1 MGALLALACTPTGSG
16 GVAADASEARPAAQ
30 PLVSAASSAP
40 VAPSAPSADTRAP
53 PPRVE
58 LKLSGGSAVSSK
70 TGIVTSV
77 EAQATQAGVRMLE
90 AGGNAVDAAVAVGY
104 ALAVTHPSA
113 GNIGGGGFMLVRPNG
128 GPTVAIDFR
137 EVAPVGLSASDFR
150 AMIAA
155 QGVGPAASGVPGT
168 VAGLNLAHKRF
179 GKLPLAKVL
188 QPAIDLASK
197 GHRIGHREALTLA
210 WSHRALRADPEA
222 RRHLAPNKRA
232 LGAGKRLVRADLG
245 RTLGRIAEQGDAGF
259 YRGATAKAIVAA
271 MQASKGNTAPGR
283 ISLEDLEAYRAKIRE
298 VLRVEYRGLS
308 VEIMPP
314 TSAGGVA
321 LAEMLKMWERLE
333 GYKAAPDSPLAA
345 HLFVEVAKRGHADR
359 RFDVVDPDTS
369 TRDEATARSRWTD
382 PERWLKP
389 HPISSERATPASEL
403 HPLYT
408 KAAKELE
415 HTTHFSVADADGMLV
430 SCTTTLSAGFGAK
443 YVVPGTG
450 IVMNNSAGAFGS
462 VGESTLQGGRR
473 MTSSMTPTLVLDGS
487 APILV
492 LGSPGGDTIPNTVF
506 QVLRNV
512 VDYGMSLSAAV
523 ERGRLHH
530 GFLPDEVR
538 YERRKPPAPGV
549 LQALEAMGH
558 SISKKTIPIG
568 DANNI
573 LIADGVF
580 YAVAD
585 TREGGLAA
593 APRLPPK
600 P

>member
-1 MGALLALACTPTGSG
+1 MPSVSSAATSTPT
-16 GVAADASEARPAAQ
+16 ARSARSAQ
-30 PLVSAASSAP
+30 PAQR
-40 VAPSAPSADTRAP
+40 VAPA
-53 PPRVE
+53 E
-58 LKLSGGSAVSSK
+58 LKLSGGSAVSSRA
-70 TGIVTSV
+70 GVVTSV
-77 EAQATQAGVRMLE
+77 EAQATQAGVQILE

-113 GNIGGGGFMLVRPNG
+113 GNIGGGGFMLVRPAG

-137 EVAPVGLSASDFR
+137 EVAPLGLTASDFR

-155 QGVGPAASGVPGT
+155 RGVGPAASGVPGT
-168 VAGLNLAHKRF
+168 VAGLNLAHQRF
-179 GKLPLAKVL
+179 GKLPLATVL
-188 QPAIDLASK
+188 KPAIDLATN
-197 GHRIGHREALTLA
+197 GHRIGQREALTLG
-210 WSHRALRADPEA
+210 WSHQALRADPEA
-222 RRHLAPNKRA
+222 RRHLAPSRRP
-232 LGAGKRLVRADLG
+232 LSAGKRLVRADLG
-245 RTLGRIAEQGDAGF
+245 RTLGRIAAQGDDGF
-259 YRGATAKAIVAA
+259 YRGVTAEAIVRA
-271 MQASKGNTAPGR
+271 MRPSAGAAPGR
-283 ISLEDLEAYRAKIRE
+283 ITLQDLAGYRAKIRE
-298 VLRVEYRGLS
+298 VLSVSYRGLT

-321 LAEMLKMWERLE
+321 LAEMLKMWERVE
-333 GYKAAPDSPLAA
+333 GYEAEPGSALAA
-345 HLFVEVAKRGHADR
+345 HLFIEVAKRGHADR

-369 TRDEATARSRWTD
+369 SRDEAAARSRWLS
-382 PERWLKP
+382 PEHWLTP
-389 HPISSERATPASEL
+389 HPISAERATPASEL
-403 HPLYT
+403 HPLYA

-415 HTTHFSVADADGMLV
+415 HTTHFSVADHDGMLV

-450 IVMNNSAGAFGS
+450 VVMNNSAGAFGS
-462 VGESTLQGGRR
+462 VGESTLLGGRR
-473 MTSSMTPTLVLDGS
+473 MTSSMTPTLVLQGS
-487 APILV
+487 TPILV

-523 ERGRLHH
+523 EQGRLHH

-538 YERRKPPAPGV
+538 YERRKPPQPGV
-549 LQALEAMGH
+549 LKALAAMGH
-558 SISKKTIPIG
+558 TISKKTIPIG

-593 APRLPPK
+593 APRLGPQP
-600 P
+600 